1 MHSSKSWVIGGLSL
15 LLSLLLVYSMRTRLL
30 NTLTFFPSRDIFATP
45 AELGLS
51 FEDLS
56 IETADGER
64 LHGWWVPSPSSE
76 VRGAVLIFHG
86 NAGNIASRLI
96 FLDRLTRLGFSV
108 LLFDYR
114 GYGGSTGSPSE
125 EGTYLDA
132 RAARKAL
139 PAVDGPVIYLGVSLG
154 GAVAAALAVESPPD
168 GLILQ
173 STFTSVRDMAR
184 IHYPILPASFVPD
197 AYKTA
202 QRVPQIRAPTLFI
215 HGESDRVV
223 PVLHAVEL
231 HRLAPGL
238 KRLERVPGA
247 DHNDVL
253 DAMGPR
259 YGKLIVEW
267 VESWRPSSHAG
278 GESVE
283 DSPRDPT
290 R

>member
-1 MHSSKSWVIGGLSL
+1 VGVGLV
-15 LLSLLLVYSMRTRLL
+15 LLLVPLLAYAMRTQLL
-30 NTLTFFPSRDIFATP
+30 NSLTFFPSRDIFATP
-45 AELGLS
+45 GDIGFR
-51 FEDLS
+51 FEDVA

-64 LHGWWVPSPSSE
+64 LHGWWVPSTDPE
-76 VRGAVLIFHG
+76 LKGAVLLFHG

-96 FLDRLTRLGFSV
+96 FLERLTRLGFSV

-114 GYGGSTGSPSE
+114 GYVRSTGSPSE

-132 RAARKAL
+132 RAARRAL

-184 IHYPILPASFVPD
+184 VHYPFVPAYFVPD
-197 AYKTA
+197 AYTTLR
-202 QRVPQIRAPTLFI
+202 RVTQVRAPTLFI
-215 HGESDRVV
+215 HGESDRIV
-223 PVLHAVEL
+223 PVQHAVEL
-231 HRLAPGL
+231 HRASAGP

-259 YGKLIVEW
+259 YGQLIVEW
-267 VESWRPSSHAG
+267 VESWANPGRADG
-278 GESVE
+278 GLDSVG
-283 DSPRDPT
+283 
-290 R
+290 

>member
-1 MHSSKSWVIGGLSL
+1 MSWVGVGLA
-15 LLSLLLVYSMRTRLL
+15 LLLVALLAYAMRTQLL

-45 AELGLS
+45 ADIGFT
-51 FEDLS
+51 FEDVA
-56 IETADGER
+56 IQTADGER
-64 LHGWWVPSPSSE
+64 LHGWWVPSPGPE
-76 VRGAVLIFHG
+76 VKGAVLIFHG

-114 GYGGSTGSPSE
+114 GYGRSTGSPSE

-139 PAVDGPVIYLGVSLG
+139 PAVDGPIIYLGVSLG

-184 IHYPILPASFVPD
+184 IHYPIIPASFVPD
-197 AYKTA
+197 AYKTERRLT
-202 QRVPQIRAPTLFI
+202 QVRVPTLFI
-215 HGESDRVV
+215 HGESDRIV
-223 PVLHAVEL
+223 PVQHSVEL
-231 HRLAPGL
+231 HRAAAGP

-259 YGKLIVEW
+259 YGQLIVEW
-267 VESWRPSSHAG
+267 VESWR
-278 GESVE
+278 
-283 DSPRDPT
+283 
-290 R
+290 

>member
-1 MHSSKSWVIGGLSL
+1 VIAGLAL
-15 LLSLLLVYSMRTRLL
+15 LLSLLLGYSMRTRLF

-45 AELGLS
+45 AEIGLS

-86 NAGNIASRLI
+86 NAGNIAGRLI
-96 FLDRLTRLGFSV
+96 FLERLGRSGFSV

-114 GYGGSTGSPSE
+114 GYGRSTGSPSE
-125 EGTYLDA
+125 AGTYLDA
-132 RAARKAL
+132 RAARRAL
-139 PAVDGPVIYLGVSLG
+139 PPVDGPIIYLGVSLG

-173 STFTSVRDMAR
+173 STFTSARDMAR
-184 IHYPILPASFVPD
+184 LHYPVIPAAFVPD
-197 AYKTA
+197 ANKTA
-202 QRVPQIRAPTLFI
+202 HQVA
-215 HGESDRVV
+215 
-223 PVLHAVEL
+223 AVEL
-231 HRLAPGL
+231 HRIAPGP

-259 YGKLIVEW
+259 YGQLIVEW
-267 VESWRPSSHAG
+267 VESWTRPIHADG
-278 GESVE
+278 GSAPE
-283 DSPRDPT
+283 
-290 R
+290 

>member
-1 MHSSKSWVIGGLSL
+1 MHSSKSRVIVGLAL
-15 LLSLLLVYSMRTRLL
+15 LLSLLAYSMRTRLL
-30 NTLTFFPSRDIFATP
+30 NTLIFFPSRDIFATP

-76 VRGAVLIFHG
+76 GRGAVLIFHG

-114 GYGGSTGSPSE
+114 GYGLSTGSPSE

-132 RAARKAL
+132 RAALEAL
-139 PAVDGPVIYLGVSLG
+139 PPVDGPVIYLGVSLG

-184 IHYPILPASFVPD
+184 IHYPILPVFFVPD

-202 QRVPQIRAPTLFI
+202 DRVAQIRAPTLFI
-215 HGESDRVV
+215 HGESDRIV
-223 PVLHAVEL
+223 PVQHAVEL
-231 HRLAPGL
+231 HRTAPGP

-259 YGKLIVEW
+259 YGQLIVEW
-267 VESWRPSSHAG
+267 VESWRKPSNAEAG
-278 GESVE
+278 SAADVPKDQE
-283 DSPRDPT
+283 
-290 R
+290 